1 MRNGEKLPKLGGI
14 ASNNRHGT
22 SVNNAFGHG
31 QGSKTEFET
40 KTPYRS
46 DNFSGFPYNR
56 IQSWNN
62 LFVHLKETDSI
73 LGNC

>member
-22 SVNNAFGHG
+22 SVSNAFGHG

-46 DNFSGFPYNR
+46 ETSVASLSIVFSP
-56 IQSWNN
+56 
-62 LFVHLKETDSI
+62 ETIFSCI
-73 LGNC
+73 

>member
-14 ASNNRHGT
+14 ASNNRYGT
-22 SVNNAFGHG
+22 SVSNSFGHG
-31 QGSKTEFET
+31 QGSKTGFET

-62 LFVHLKETDSI
+62 LFVHLKETD
-73 LGNC
+73 

>member
-46 DNFSGFPYNR
+46 DNFSGFLTIVFSPGT
-56 IQSWNN
+56 IFSC
-62 LFVHLKETDSI
+62 I
-73 LGNC
+73 